1 MLIQGREFI
10 FALLV
15 EFAQSL
21 SDLGIKGRIQVIGG
35 AAINYQYM
43 LDRRA
48 TIDIDAVFSQ
58 DSRIAAII
66 DFMAEKYE
74 LDEAWINDSA
84 RNLIPFERRD
94 EWVSILL
101 VGTIKVEIAKP
112 QMLLAMKMNANR
124 GRRDFLDLPSL
135 ATASGITTMAEAQ
148 KNYEYYY
155 SEELIPKESFYF
167 LADWF
172 TAQSLA

>member
-10 FALLV
+10 SVLLV

-66 DFMAEKYE
+66 EFMAEKYE

-84 RNLIPFERRD
+84 RNLIP
-94 EWVSILL
+94 
-101 VGTIKVEIAKP
+101 
-112 QMLLAMKMNANR
+112 
-124 GRRDFLDLPSL
+124 
-135 ATASGITTMAEAQ
+135 
-148 KNYEYYY
+148 
-155 SEELIPKESFYF
+155 KESFYF
-167 LADWF
+167 LADWL